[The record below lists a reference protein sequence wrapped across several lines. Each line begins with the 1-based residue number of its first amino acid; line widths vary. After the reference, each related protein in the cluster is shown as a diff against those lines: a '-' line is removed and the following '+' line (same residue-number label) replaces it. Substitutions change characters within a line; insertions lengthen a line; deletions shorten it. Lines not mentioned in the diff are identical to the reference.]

1 MKNFDRGS
9 KPAWKGGSGGGSKFG
24 GKKPWEGGSSSR
36 DERPTMHRATCNE
49 CGKAC
54 EVPFRPNGSK
64 PVFCSDCFRRD
75 ENPSPKRFGDR
86 DSGRMSFDDKPAFKT
101 TCDKCGD
108 ACEVPFR
115 PTGEK
120 PVYCKPCFGHGDKP
134 SFDRPSAG
142 ASTGP
147 RTDQFAG
154 QFKAINEK
162 LDAILKALKGGT
174 SPSKSTPAVFENAL
188 DEIKEMLEEGEE
200 VTEVPTKKDK
210 KAKKPAVKKV
220 TAKKV
225 VAKKKK

>member
-1 MKNFDRGS
+1 MKNFDRGN
-9 KPAWKGGSGGGSKFG
+9 KPAWKGGSAGGGGSRFG
-24 GKKPWEGGSSSR
+24 AKKPWEGGSRDR

-75 ENPSPKRFGDR
+75 ESPSPKRFDSGR
-86 DSGRMSFDDKPAFKT
+86 DSGRLSFDDKPAFKT
-101 TCDKCGD
+101 KCDKCGD

-120 PVYCKPCFGHGDKP
+120 PVYCKPCFGHGDR
-134 SFDRPSAG
+134 STSAS
-142 ASTGP
+142 ASTPGP

-162 LDAILKALKGGT
+162 LDAILKALKLE
-174 SPSKSTPAVFENAL
+174 SAPAKKVPVVFENAL
-188 DEIKEMLEEGEE
+188 DEIKEMLEE
-200 VTEVPTKKDK
+200 VPEALIKQVKKTKK
-210 KAKKPAVKKV
+210 AVVKKV
-220 TAKKV
+220 TAKK
-225 VAKKKK
+225 AAGKKKK